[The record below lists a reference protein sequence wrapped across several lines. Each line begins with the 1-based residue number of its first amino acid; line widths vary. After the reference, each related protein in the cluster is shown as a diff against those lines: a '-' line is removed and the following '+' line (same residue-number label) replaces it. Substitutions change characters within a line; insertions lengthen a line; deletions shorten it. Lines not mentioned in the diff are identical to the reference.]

1 MGVTLTPHDAFPGDD
16 HAELELPSQ
25 PTLPVTVYSNEPDL
39 LRPLLGAAPRVH
51 AVYRK
56 PEEYRPNDPGL
67 VIIDRFTPAQRP
79 AGDSIWIEPSA
90 QGSPIPVR
98 RTVEQ
103 AAFQGWNAGHP
114 AAAGL
119 RAKDFKL
126 DKVSVFEAAAGV
138 TQIGRIEAGPVIV
151 AREGKP
157 RVVVF
162 GFHPALSAMRYE
174 LTAPLLFAN
183 LLRWFAPEIF
193 RRWEI
198 NGGSVG
204 SVKVVM
210 ERDVPANE
218 VKVTGENG
226 AQLPFS
232 YHDRTLNFFSGTP
245 GPVRVVAGDREYL
258 YSLTLP
264 QLWDSRWEPPAE
276 APKAMPR
283 FSPALDSSTE
293 VWPWL
298 AIAGTL
304 GLIAEW
310 FLYGSFRRSLR
321 MRPVLLRRRQA
332 EMPGV
337 RR

>member
-1 MGVTLTPHDAFPGDD
+1 
-16 HAELELPSQ
+16 
-25 PTLPVTVYSNEPDL
+25 
-39 LRPLLGAAPRVH
+39 
-51 AVYRK
+51 
-56 PEEYRPNDPGL
+56 
-67 VIIDRFTPAQRP
+67 
-79 AGDSIWIEPSA
+79 
-90 QGSPIPVR
+90 
-98 RTVEQ
+98 
-103 AAFQGWNAGHP
+103 
-114 AAAGL
+114 
-119 RAKDFKL
+119 
-126 DKVSVFEAAAGV
+126 
-138 TQIGRIEAGPVIV
+138 
-151 AREGKP
+151 
-157 RVVVF
+157 
-162 GFHPALSAMRYE
+162 MRYE